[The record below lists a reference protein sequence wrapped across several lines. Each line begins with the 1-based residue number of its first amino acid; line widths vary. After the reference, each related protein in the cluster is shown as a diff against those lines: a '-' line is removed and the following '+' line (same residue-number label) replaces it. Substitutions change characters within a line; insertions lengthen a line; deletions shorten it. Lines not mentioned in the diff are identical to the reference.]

1 MKHTAA
7 LRCLGAA
14 ALIAI
19 AWPAHGYF
27 DYYLSSTIIGTL
39 GKEQTDTLRGIFS
52 KTLSESDDG
61 ASVPFSLPAKGR
73 TKATEGTFTP
83 LTTRTENG
91 QRCRK
96 IRSELRQAGKSE
108 RWEGWYC
115 QQGDG
120 QWKKTMLKD

>member
-1 MKHTAA
+1 MKHIAA

-14 ALIAI
+14 TLIAM

-27 DYYLSSTIIGTL
+27 DYYLSSTIVGTL
-39 GKEQTDTLRGIFS
+39 GKKQTETLRGILR
-52 KTLSESDDG
+52 KKLSESDDG
-61 ASVPFSLPAKGR
+61 ARVPFTLPREARG
-73 TKATEGTFTP
+73 KATEGTFTP
-83 LTTRTENG
+83 VTTRTENG

-115 QQGDG
+115 QQASGE
-120 QWKKTMLKD
+120 WKKTMLKD